1 MTALILDENDSFCQ
15 INNIFGQSKTEH
27 AIIRVKCRHLGL
39 MEALYNSSCQVYKS
53 DHLS

>member
-15 INNIFGQSKTEH
+15 INNIFGQSKMDH
-27 AIIRVKCRHLGL
+27 AIIQFKCHLLGL

-53 DHLS
+53 DHFS